1 MSFFEWVKVFELKP
15 RYLLAVWLFGALL
28 LLSPAYVSERFGFAS
43 IVTHYRGWIG
53 LGTLAF
59 FVLWVVQLT
68 AILKDKK
75 EKKARSKE
83 EQIQAQER
91 RTEILKTVNTL
102 SKNESFILLYSLHQ
116 NQQTVFAA
124 LSNRYVQAMCAKGL
138 LKTSPQREYRSL
150 SLHDPT
156 LCLGLLKG
164 KRTSSL

>member
-83 EQIQAQER
+83 EQIRAQER
-91 RTEILKTVNTL
+91 RTEILKAVNTL
-102 SKNESFILLYSLHQ
+102 SKNENFILLYSLHQ

-124 LSNRYVQAMCAKGL
+124 LSNRCAGDVRKRVAQSL
-138 LKTSPQREYRSL
+138 TQREHRSL

-164 KRTSSL
+164 KRARSL